1 MKQYI
6 KIAVL
11 AFVSALALMPAY
23 AQDITSVHGVV
34 SDDFGPLMGATV
46 CEIDGSGR
54 IIESAITDMNGN
66 FTMKVKNSRD
76 KIRFSYVGLDTQ
88 TLKIDRTTYDIKL
101 ESKTVLQE
109 VTVKSKKRMTGNG
122 LPIPEREVSFSQQSI
137 STKEFEGLG
146 ITSIDEAL
154 QGRIAGLDIVGNG
167 GGLGSGSTMRLRGST
182 SLSGATSSNPLI
194 VVDGNVREE
203 LDLTNFDSST
213 ANEEQFAELLNVN
226 TEDIASITVLK
237 DAAATAIYGSKGGN
251 GVIELTTKRGTR
263 GKPKVT
269 YSGKVT
275 FKTQGAGAK
284 LLNGD
289 DYTMLLKEA
298 YFNPKQ
304 DDAASANVNEI
315 NYNPDFSEYQQYNN
329 NTDWLD
335 AVTQTGILQNHY
347 VTIQGGGEK
356 AVFRLSGGFD
366 QERGTAI
373 EDKMRR
379 LSTRVN
385 LDYNISERIRVQTN
399 FSLVYTKYNHNYSNL
414 YGTALIK
421 MPNMAI
427 YEEDKNG
434 NSLGTY
440 YNMIQSGP
448 YIGNPIFENDQ
459 RKYENPVA
467 VANLAKS
474 NESRYSIIPELIL
487 NYELLGMDED
497 HHRLT
502 WRGQVYMDV
511 YNNYTDKFYPQ
522 ALTSVSW
529 NSGVNTSYEG
539 SAKNVYFGT
548 KHTLTFTPSFN
559 NKDHS
564 MITMGRF
571 ELKTGSQTGQGVSG
585 TGLASGG
592 VESPTAGGIVTNP
605 SAYYFE
611 DKQLYFTFSNHY
623 AYKSRYMVDV
633 SLRIDGTTKFG
644 PQKRWGYF
652 PAVSLRW
659 NAIDEK
665 FMESIKGNWLSML
678 SIRPSWGLVGNAPN
692 KNYLYTSQ
700 YVSAAS
706 YLGMNTMAPRNLRL
720 TDLRWEK
727 VSTFGL
733 GFDLGFLNDRI
744 TATFELYNSTRSDML
759 MGGYVIPSNAGFTAL
774 DYRNTGKLRN
784 TGWEF
789 HVNTNKLIKKGKF
802 FMDVNVNFANNRS
815 ELLEMDDNVLRGMN
829 STFDNNNRQVLS
841 YVKVKNPLNSIYGFH
856 YKGVYQYQY
865 ETAKNM
871 VTGNVVPESLGGYRV
886 FNADG
891 SVNGAATLQNAI
903 NNGVTFPVAT
913 NADGLLITD
922 EQGAPLQQKFNF
934 TNVGTGKNYSFKGGD
949 AIYEDVN
956 HDGQINNLDIVYLGS
971 SLPKL
976 TGGFG
981 FSLNYGDWRFNAQF
995 TYRVGVDIIN
1005 LARLDNEAM
1014 STNNNQSEAV
1024 NYRWRKEGDITSIPR
1039 AMYGGDSNYN
1049 RLISDRFVEDGSY
1062 LRCGHMTLSYTI
1074 RKAVLKKW
1082 GVPLSRCALSFT
1094 AYNPFVITKYTGVDP
1109 DISASTYNPAQD
1121 NGKLPRTKNYTFSLT
1136 VDF

>member
-6 KIAVL
+6 KTTVL
-11 AFVSALALMPAY
+11 AFLLALVLMPAY
-23 AQDITSVHGVV
+23 AQEITSVHGVV

-46 CEIDGSGR
+46 CEIDGNGR
-54 IIESAITDMNGN
+54 IIESTVTDMNGN
-66 FTMKVKNSRD
+66 FTMKVKNDRD

-88 TLKIDRTTYDIKL
+88 TLKIDKTTFDIKL

-109 VTVKSKKRMTGNG
+109 VTVKSKKRMSGNN

-146 ITSIDEAL
+146 ITTIDEAL

-203 LDLTNFDSST
+203 LDLTNFDSAT

-298 YFNPKQ
+298 YFNPRQ

-329 NTDWLD
+329 NTDWLK

-379 LSTRVN
+379 FSTRVN

-399 FSLVYTKYNHNYSNL
+399 FSLIYTKYNHVYSDL

-427 YEEDKNG
+427 YEEDKDG

-448 YIGNPIFENDQ
+448 YMGNEVFKDDQ
-459 RKYENPVA
+459 RKYVNPVA
-467 VANLAKS
+467 LANLAKY
-474 NESRYSIIPELIL
+474 NDSRYSIVPELIL

-511 YNNYTDKFYPQ
+511 YNRYEDKFYPSD
-522 ALTSVSW
+522 LVSTTW
-529 NSGVNTSYEG
+529 AAGVNTSYEG

-548 KHTLTFTPSFN
+548 KHTFTFTPSFN

-564 MITMGRF
+564 MLAMGRF
-571 ELKTGSQTGQGVSG
+571 ELKTGSQTGQGVG
-585 TGLASGG
+585 GKGLASGG
-592 VESPTAGGIVTNP
+592 IESPTAGGIVENP
-605 SAYYFE
+605 SAYYYE
-611 DKQLYFTFSNHY
+611 DNQLYLTFSTHY
-623 AYKSRYMVDV
+623 AYKSRYMIDV
-633 SLRIDGTTKFG
+633 SLRADGTTKFG
-644 PQKRWGYF
+644 PDKRWGYF

-665 FMESIKGNWLSML
+665 FMESFKGNWLSML
-678 SIRPSWGLVGNAPN
+678 SVRPSWGLVGNAPN
-692 KNYLYTSQ
+692 KNYLYTSR
-700 YVSAAS
+700 YVSTSS
-706 YLGMNTMAPRNLRL
+706 YLGMNAMRPDNLRL
-720 TDLRWEK
+720 TDLSWEK

-733 GFDLGFLNDRI
+733 GFDLGFMNDR
-744 TATFELYNSTRSDML
+744 LYNSTRSNML

-789 HVNTNKLIKKGKF
+789 HINTNKLIKKGKF
-802 FMDVNVNFANNRS
+802 YMDMNVNFANNRS
-815 ELLEMDDNVLRGMN
+815 QLLEMDENVLRGMN
-829 STFDNNNRQVLS
+829 STFNNVNRQVLS
-841 YVKVKNPLNSIYGFH
+841 YVKIDNPLNSIYGFRF
-856 YKGVYQYQY
+856 KGVYQYQY

-871 VTGNVVPESLGGYRV
+871 MTGNVIPESLNGFRV
-886 FNADG
+886 FNGDG

-903 NNGVTFPVAT
+903 NNGVTFPIALNAAGEIIT
-913 NADGLLITD
+913 N
-922 EQGAPLQQKFNF
+922 EEGAPLQQKFNF

-949 AIYEDVN
+949 IIYEDVN
-956 HDGQINNLDIVYLGS
+956 HDGQIDQLDIVYLGS

-981 FSLNYGDWRFNAQF
+981 FSFNYGDWRLNAQF

-1014 STNNNQSEAV
+1014 ATNNNQSEAT
-1024 NYRWRKEGDITSIPR
+1024 NYRWRKEGDVTTIPR
-1039 AMYGGDSNYN
+1039 AMYGADSNYN
-1049 RLISDRFVEDGSY
+1049 RLISDRYVEDGSY
-1062 LRCGHMTLSYTI
+1062 LRCGNITLSYTM
-1074 RKAVLKKW
+1074 RKALLKKW
-1082 GVPLSRCALSFT
+1082 GLPISRCALSFT

-1109 DISASTYNPAQD
+1109 DVSASTYNPAQD
-1121 NGKLPRTKNYTFSLT
+1121 GGKLPRTKNYTFSLS

>member
-6 KIAVL
+6 KTTVL
-11 AFVSALALMPAY
+11 AFVLALVLMPAY
-23 AQDITSVHGVV
+23 AQEITSVHGVV

-46 CEIDGSGR
+46 CEIDGNGR
-54 IIESAITDMNGN
+54 IIESTVTDMNGN
-66 FTMKVKNSRD
+66 FTMKVKNDRD

-88 TLKIDRTTYDIKL
+88 TLKIDKTTFDIKL

-109 VTVKSKKRMTGNG
+109 VTVKSKKRMSGNN

-146 ITSIDEAL
+146 ITTIDEAL

-203 LDLTNFDSST
+203 LDLTNFDSAT

-269 YSGKVT
+269 YSGKIT

-298 YFNPKQ
+298 YFNPRQ

-329 NTDWLD
+329 NTDWLK

-379 LSTRVN
+379 FSTRVN

-399 FSLVYTKYNHNYSNL
+399 FSLIYTKYNHVYSDL

-427 YEEDKNG
+427 YEEDKDG

-448 YIGNPIFENDQ
+448 YMGNEVFKDDQ
-459 RKYENPVA
+459 RKYVNPVA
-467 VANLAKS
+467 LANLAKY
-474 NESRYSIIPELIL
+474 NDSRYSIVPELIL

-511 YNNYTDKFYPQ
+511 YNRYEDKFYPSD
-522 ALTSVSW
+522 LVSTTW
-529 NSGVNTSYEG
+529 
-539 SAKNVYFGT
+539 AANVCFGT
-548 KHTLTFTPSFN
+548 KHTFTFTPSFN

-564 MITMGRF
+564 MLAMGRF
-571 ELKTGSQTGQGVSG
+571 ELKTGSQTGQGVG
-585 TGLASGG
+585 GKGLASGG
-592 VESPTAGGIVTNP
+592 IESPTAGGIVENP
-605 SAYYFE
+605 SAYYYE
-611 DKQLYFTFSNHY
+611 DNQLYLTFSTHY
-623 AYKSRYMVDV
+623 AYKSRYMIDV
-633 SLRIDGTTKFG
+633 SLRADGTTKFG
-644 PQKRWGYF
+644 PDKRWGYF

-665 FMESIKGNWLSML
+665 FMESFKGNWLSML
-678 SIRPSWGLVGNAPN
+678 SVRPSWGLVGNAPN
-692 KNYLYTSQ
+692 KNYLYTSR
-700 YVSAAS
+700 YVSTSS
-706 YLGMNTMAPRNLRL
+706 YLGMNAMRPDNLRL
-720 TDLRWEK
+720 TDLSWEK

-733 GFDLGFLNDRI
+733 GFDLGFMNDRL
-744 TATFELYNSTRSDML
+744 TATFELYNSTRSNML

-789 HVNTNKLIKKGKF
+789 HINTNKLIKKGKF
-802 FMDVNVNFANNRS
+802 YMDMNVNFANNRS
-815 ELLEMDDNVLRGMN
+815 QLLEMDENVLRGMN
-829 STFDNNNRQVLS
+829 STFNNVNRQVLS
-841 YVKVKNPLNSIYGFH
+841 YVKIDNPLNSIYGFRF
-856 YKGVYQYQY
+856 KGVYQYQY

-871 VTGNVVPESLGGYRV
+871 MTGNVIPESLNGFRV
-886 FNADG
+886 FNGDG

-903 NNGVTFPVAT
+903 NNGVTFPIALNAAGEIIT
-913 NADGLLITD
+913 N
-922 EQGAPLQQKFNF
+922 EEGAPLQQKFNF

-949 AIYEDVN
+949 IIYEDVN
-956 HDGQINNLDIVYLGS
+956 HDGQIDQLDIVYLGS

-981 FSLNYGDWRFNAQF
+981 FSFNYGDWRLNAQF

-1014 STNNNQSEAV
+1014 ATNNNQSEAT
-1024 NYRWRKEGDITSIPR
+1024 NYRWRKEGDVTTIPR
-1039 AMYGGDSNYN
+1039 AMYGADSNYN
-1049 RLISDRFVEDGSY
+1049 RLISDRYVEDGSY
-1062 LRCGHMTLSYTI
+1062 LRCGNITLSYTM
-1074 RKAVLKKW
+1074 RKALLKKW
-1082 GVPLSRCALSFT
+1082 GLPISRCALSFT

-1109 DISASTYNPAQD
+1109 DVSASTYNPAQD
-1121 NGKLPRTKNYTFSLT
+1121 GGKLPRTKNYTFSLS